1 MKRLLLVEDLP
12 KDARRAATIAESVGF
27 DEVDARTSLRA
38 AQTHLE
44 KALEGGSPLPD
55 AIVLD
60 LNLGYESGYELLRYW
75 HATPQLATIPVVIWS
90 ILGDEQREMCNLFKV
105 TSVVA
110 KWEGDEG
117 LREALVNLLSQPPP
131 EIVQGD

>member
-12 KDARRAATIAESVGF
+12 KDAKRAAAIAESVGF
-27 DEVDARTSLRA
+27 DEVDVRTSLRA

-55 AIVLD
+55 SIVLD
-60 LNLGYESGYELLRYW
+60 LNLGYDSGYELLRHW
-75 HATPQLATIPVVIWS
+75 HGTPRLAAIPVVVWS
-90 ILGDEQREMCNLFKV
+90 ILGDEQREMCGLFKV

-110 KWEGDEG
+110 KWDGDES
-117 LREALVNLLSQPPP
+117 LREALSNLLQPPP
-131 EIVQGD
+131 ETVQGE

>member
-12 KDARRAATIAESVGF
+12 KDAKRAAAIAESVGF
-27 DEVDARTSLRA
+27 DEVEARTSLRA
-38 AQTHLE
+38 AQTNLE

-60 LNLGYESGYELLRYW
+60 LNLGYDSGYELLRYW
-75 HATPQLATIPVVIWS
+75 HSTPRLASIPVIIWS

-117 LREALVNLLSQPPP
+117 LREALSKLLQPPP
-131 EIVQGD
+131 EIVPEE